1 MQTMEE
7 ERSRASVP
15 ADQHPFLLMDS
26 IILKFL
32 HVHVHVCVNL
42 VTTST

>member
-7 ERSRASVP
+7 ERSRASRP

-32 HVHVHVCVNL
+32 HVCLNV

>member
-7 ERSRASVP
+7 ERSCASVP

-32 HVHVHVCVNL
+32 HVHVCLNL